1 MFSSDFILINSWRPP
16 RKIAIAKMRRPKMRV
31 PMIMT
36 QVLTTLPVPMNMK
49 LTSDSYSL
57 KSTPFMATVTKTVSS
72 AISDGSSAI
81 FGVKHRIVVV
91 LM

>member
-1 MFSSDFILINSWRPP
+1 
-16 RKIAIAKMRRPKMRV
+16 MRV
-31 PMIMT
+31 PIIMT

-49 LTSDSYSL
+49 LTSDSYLL
-57 KSTPFMATVTKTVSS
+57 KSTPFMAKITKTVSS
-72 AISDGSSAI
+72 EISDGSSAI